1 MSFYPFSANIPFP
14 EVTVG
19 RCSSK
24 NLAIFTGIHLFRS
37 LFLLKRDS
45 NTGVLL
51 DFAKFL
57 RKAFF
62 IEHLAVASAFLYPL
76 KRSYTFWFYYVF
88 RGYGNGTLA

>member
-1 MSFYPFSANIPFP
+1 MSLYPFPANIPFP

-24 NLAIFTGIHLFRS
+24 NLAIFTGIYLFRS

-57 RKAFF
+57 
-62 IEHLAVASAFLYPL
+62 
-76 KRSYTFWFYYVF
+76 
-88 RGYGNGTLA
+88 